1 MTADD
6 NAADGHGGDGRARV
20 GQRVARGPVMRRW
33 VIVTVT
39 VMTASLWAIPAQAQ
53 SLADVARREAERRKA
68 IKSESTRVFTNED
81 LRPVPGSTSVTPKGA
96 PPPATATDA
105 LGPGDVGVADELD
118 STRDEQQVPV
128 KAREKRD
135 EQYWRGRT
143 ADYDQRLSRMRD
155 DIAAMQGRLS
165 TINAKLDAAR
175 GDTARRVLQ
184 RERAEVTSVL
194 SGFQQNLGFL
204 HSEYNHHKERAASK
218 DIEPDWVR

>member
-1 MTADD
+1 
-6 NAADGHGGDGRARV
+6 
-20 GQRVARGPVMRRW
+20 MRRMI
-33 VIVTVT
+33 VVTVT
-39 VMTASLWAIPAQAQ
+39 VVTASLWAIPAQAQ

-68 IKSESTRVFTNED
+68 IKSESTRVFTDED

-204 HSEYNHHKERAASK
+204 QGEYDNYTEWAASK
-218 DIEPDWVR
+218 DIDPDWAR